1 MRFAGA
7 LPAERFPQLRTY
19 DCKACGVAMTE
30 ADGSQVSDRVPIVR
44 ALLNDGL
51 LVSAP
56 DKPKP
61 VLNLKGTPY
70 QRWR

>member
-1 MRFAGA
+1 MRFARA

-19 DCKACGVAMTE
+19 DCKECGVAATE
-30 ADGSQVSDRVPIVR
+30 SEGLQPAWTVASDLAPIVR

-61 VLNLKGTPY
+61 VPNLK
-70 QRWR
+70 